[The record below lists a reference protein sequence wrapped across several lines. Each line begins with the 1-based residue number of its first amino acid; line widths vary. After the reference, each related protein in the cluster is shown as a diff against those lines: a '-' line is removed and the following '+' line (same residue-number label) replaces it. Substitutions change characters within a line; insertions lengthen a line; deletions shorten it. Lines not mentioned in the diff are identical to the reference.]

1 MNDGGARPT
10 VFTIPAHRSFADS
23 LAAGLIKQHGRDP
36 MALAGGRI
44 LLPNNRAVR
53 SLTEAFV
60 RASGSGLVL
69 PRLIAIGD
77 PELDDRIGG
86 ALDPAG
92 ADNIVPRAIDPL
104 ARQLA
109 LAGIVRRGGEGAAE
123 AMRLA
128 ADLARTLDAL
138 TIEGVSASKLA
149 EAAAEAPEL
158 AGHWQV
164 SLDRLQ
170 AIIHAWPLELERRGV
185 IDLTDRR
192 SHLLHAAAE
201 RWSATP
207 PPGFTIAAGI
217 TTAAPAVA
225 ALLRS
230 IARMA
235 DGAVVLPALA
245 MAEVINDEEWDAL
258 GPDDDGRGEESHPQ
272 YHLRL
277 LLDRIGVAR
286 GEVAVWRGGG
296 RAASPAVRGRAVAN
310 AMTAADFSDK
320 WSRLP
325 PRERRLSGIRA
336 AELADS
342 ASEAMAIAIALRQ
355 SVETEG
361 QTAALVTPD
370 RMLAARVSALLG
382 RWGIEADVCA
392 GRPLSQTPAGTLLLA
407 IATAAAEGMAP
418 VAMLALVKHPLVGG
432 DGGERQDWLAAARL
446 LDRGLRGPRPP
457 AELAGLDAHFEGKDA
472 DTAWATVRPRL
483 EAVDAMTAP
492 LSLSA
497 FAVALRHAA
506 FALAGDR
513 AWSGADGR
521 IAAQLVTELEAAPD
535 AATFMLDEAEWVPLL
550 RDLLDARP
558 VRPPYGG
565 HPRLFIWGL
574 LEARL
579 QHADLMILGG
589 LNEGV
594 WPSLPAPDPWLAP
607 KIRAVLGLPGLDFR
621 VGLSAHDFAS
631 ALGAPRVL
639 ITRARRDSKSP
650 TVASRLWLRLMAMTG
665 GLARDLTLER
675 FVAAIDDPGKT
686 QPVGRPAPSPPAAE
700 RPRKISVTQVDRMK
714 ADPFAFYASAM
725 LGLNRLDPV
734 DADHSAAWKGSA
746 VHEVLEHWLR
756 DSDCDPDELV
766 ERARAL
772 VAGDA
777 IHPMLRALWQPRLI
791 EAINWIA
798 DQERANRAE
807 GRAPI
812 AAEAKGEMMLG
823 GVTLHGR
830 ADRIDRLADGRLAI
844 IDYKTGQPP
853 QAKAVEAGFALQLGL
868 LGLIARSG
876 GFGDAKGE
884 PGAHE
889 YWSLARDSKGR
900 FGKKFAPDAKIGAEA
915 FLETSLAHFLT
926 AAAEYLTGDKPFTA
940 KLHPSYAPYG
950 DYDQLMRLEEWY
962 GRDGSTSPSVF

>member
-1 MNDGGARPT
+1 MSDGQEGSSPQRPA

-23 LAAGLIKQHGRDP
+23 LAAGLIARHGRDP
-36 MALAGGRI
+36 VALAGGRI

-53 SLTEAFV
+53 AMTEAFV
-60 RASGSGLVL
+60 RASGSGMIL

-86 ALDPAG
+86 ALDPA
-92 ADNIVPRAIDPL
+92 ATDASIPRAIDPL
-104 ARQLA
+104 ARQIA
-109 LAGIVRRGGEGAAE
+109 LAKIVRRGGEGVAD

-138 TIEGVSASKLA
+138 TIEEVPATRLV
-149 EAAAEAPEL
+149 EAAADAGDL
-158 AGHWQV
+158 AGHW
-164 SLDRLQ
+164 SLSLERLQ
-170 AIIHAWPLELERRGV
+170 AIITHWPIELARCGV

-192 SHLLHAAAE
+192 NRLLRATAK
-201 RWSATP
+201 RWSLIP
-207 PPGFTIAAGI
+207 PSGFTIAAGI
-217 TTAAPAVA
+217 TTTAPAVA

-230 IARMA
+230 ISRLS

-245 MAEVINDEEWDAL
+245 LGDVMSDEEWEAL
-258 GPDDDGRGEESHPQ
+258 GPDEHGRSEESHPQ
-272 YHLRL
+272 YHLKL
-277 LLDRIGVAR
+277 LLDRIGLAR
-286 GEVAVWRGGG
+286 GEVERWQGGG

-325 PRERRLSGIRA
+325 PRERRLTGIRA
-336 AELADS
+336 AELADP
-342 ASEAMAIAIALRQ
+342 ASEAMAIAVALRQ
-355 SVETEG
+355 SVEMAG
-361 QTAALVTPD
+361 KTAALVTPD
-370 RMLAARVSALLG
+370 RTLAARVSALLG
-382 RWGIEADVCA
+382 RWGIDADDSA
-392 GRPLSQTPAGTLLLA
+392 GRPLSQAPAGTLLLA
-407 IATAAAEGMAP
+407 IATAAAEGLAP

-432 DGGERQDWLAAARL
+432 GEGERGDWLAAARL
-446 LDRGLRGPRPP
+446 LDLGLRGPRPP
-457 AELAGLDAHFEGKDA
+457 PGIAGLDAHFAGKDA
-472 DTAWATVRPRL
+472 ETAWVTVRKRL
-483 EAVDAMTAP
+483 AIVGSIEAPISLAEFASTLRDAAT
-492 LSLSA
+492 
-497 FAVALRHAA
+497 
-506 FALAGDR
+506 ALAGDR
-513 AWSGADGR
+513 AWSGTDGR
-521 IAAQLVTELEAAPD
+521 MAAQLIGELEAAPD
-535 AATFMLDEAEWVPLL
+535 AATLMLDDAEWTVLL
-550 RDLLDARP
+550 RDLLDQRP
-558 VRPPYGG
+558 VRPAYGG
-565 HPRLFIWGL
+565 HPRIFIWGL

-607 KIRAVLGLPGLDFR
+607 KIRAVLGLPGLEYR

-650 TVASRLWLRLMAMTG
+650 KVASRLWLRLMAMTG

-675 FVAAIDDPGKT
+675 FVAAIDDPGAP
-686 QPVGRPAPSPPAAE
+686 QPAERPAPSPPAAE

-714 ADPFAFYASAM
+714 ADPFAFYASAI

-746 VHEVLEHWLR
+746 VHKVLEQWLR
-756 DSDCDPDELV
+756 ETDCDPDDLV

-777 IHPMLRALWQPRLI
+777 IHPMLRALWQPRLL
-791 EAINWIA
+791 EAIEWIA
-798 DQERANRAE
+798 EQERANRSE

-812 AAEAKGEMMLG
+812 AAETRGETVLG

-830 ADRIDRLADGRLAI
+830 ADRIDRLSDRRLAI

-868 LGLIARSG
+868 LGLIALAG
-876 GFGDAKGE
+876 GFADAKGE

-889 YWSLARDSKGR
+889 YWSLARDSRGG
-900 FGKKFAPDAKIGAEA
+900 FGKKFAPDGKVGAAA
-915 FLETSLAHFLT
+915 FLETSLAHFLV
-926 AAAEYLTGDKPFTA
+926 AAEQYLTGNKPFTA
-940 KLHPSYAPYG
+940 KLHPAYAPYC
-950 DYDQLMRLEEWY
+950 DYDQLMRLDEWY
-962 GRDGSTSPSVF
+962 GRD